1 MFLLQLMQKRAEAY
15 MQERMKYGGYMMS
28 GGLVVAALAVILI
41 SFYYYGAWLQS
52 AEHGPVWQLTAA
64 AIWSVLLL
72 RTSQRLLVK
81 PADMV
86 FLLPAESRIDELL
99 GWGRRFTFLRKV
111 PLLLLGLVYT
121 GTYYYA
127 GPLEE
132 EPFALFYGIAAGI
145 AVLHVIGTYFHYYVH
160 TRPALFRDRSVPACL
175 TAAALLGLFFHWFWL
190 YGLMMALYAVF
201 VYDRRKALKMLPFQ
215 WQKVQETEHSLSL
228 RFYRAASQFAEVPF
242 LPEKIRFWKK
252 AGAAAKVVSWKRP
265 MLYISILSFIR
276 RGSYLQS
283 WFLFTG
289 IGSLLLFY
297 SESTAA
303 KIIAAAAVV
312 YLYGRQLS
320 AFPKLYEYSL
330 PLGVYPVKE
339 KARKREPAGAAA
351 LIMAV
356 HAAVLLISAGAGG
369 TLLQLFYTAGAVA
382 LVLILNK
389 NWFLPKL

>member
-1 MFLLQLMQKRAEAY
+1 MFLTQLMQKRIEAY

-28 GGLVVAALAVILI
+28 GGLVVAAIAVILI
-41 SFYYYGAWLQS
+41 SFYYYGAWLQR
-52 AEHGPVWQLTAA
+52 AEHSPIWQISAA
-64 AIWSVLLL
+64 AIWSFLLL
-72 RTSQRLLVK
+72 RTNQRLLVK

-86 FLLPAESRIDELL
+86 FLLPAENKMDELL
-99 GWGRRFTFLRKV
+99 GWGRRFSFFRKV

-127 GPLEE
+127 GPLQEQS
-132 EPFALFYGIAAGI
+132 FTVFYEAAAGI
-145 AVLHVIGTYFHYYVH
+145 AGLHILGTYFHYYTH
-160 TRPALFRDRSVPACL
+160 TRPAPFKDKAIPACL
-175 TAAALLGLFFHWFWL
+175 TVAALLSLFFHWFWL
-190 YGLMMALYAVF
+190 YVLMMALYAIF
-201 VYDRRKALKMLPFQ
+201 VYDRRRKLKPLPFQ
-215 WQKVQETEHSLSL
+215 WQKVQEAEHTLSL

-252 AGAAAKVVSWKRP
+252 AGVAAKIVSWKKP

-303 KIIAAAAVV
+303 KVIAAAAVV

-320 AFPKLYEYSL
+320 VFSKLYEYSL
-330 PLGVYPVKE
+330 PLGVYPVAE
-339 KARKREPAGAAA
+339 KARRREPAGAAA
-351 LIMAV
+351 LVMAL
-356 HAAVLLISAGAGG
+356 HAVILTTAAGAQG
-369 TLLQLFYTAGAVA
+369 TLPQVLYTAGTIV
-382 LVLILNK
+382 LVLIFNK
-389 NWFLPKL
+389 RWFLPK